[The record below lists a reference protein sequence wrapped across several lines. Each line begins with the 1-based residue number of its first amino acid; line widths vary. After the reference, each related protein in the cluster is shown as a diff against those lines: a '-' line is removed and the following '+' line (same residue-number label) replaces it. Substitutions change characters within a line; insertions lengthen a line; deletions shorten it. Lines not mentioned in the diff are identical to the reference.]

1 MWKMLSLSP
10 SGRFRLLRT
19 MAFIAVAALG
29 ACSLKKIAVR
39 QATGFFGES
48 RKVFEQETD
57 LELAEAS
64 IAANLKLLE
73 AMLVHDPRNEELNL
87 LLAEIY
93 SAYTLS
99 FVEDKMEQ
107 AEADNKDSEI
117 VRQRE
122 RAKQFYLR
130 ARDFAGN
137 VLLPRLEVESLFSLS
152 EQELR
157 DKLSKLNKD
166 NIRALFWYAF
176 SWGSA
181 INLDR
186 EDVAALSELPKIELM
201 MAQVKAWDES
211 YYFAGA
217 WLFEGVY
224 FGARNEMMGG
234 NAERSKAAFERALAL
249 TGGKLLM
256 TRYFYARTYCIF
268 AQDKKCFDDN
278 LKQVLEA
285 PGDIHPEQ
293 RLANVLAK
301 KKAERLLKRRA
312 DFFVE

>member
-1 MWKMLSLSP
+1 MPDFNCSSRLSRTLNWIV
-10 SGRFRLLRT
+10 LLL
-19 MAFIAVAALG
+19 VATNLM
-29 ACSLKKIAVR
+29 ACSVKKMAVR
-39 QATGFFGES
+39 QAAGFFGES

-64 IAANLKLLE
+64 IASNLKLLE
-73 AMLVHDPRNEELNL
+73 AMRVHDPKNEELNL
-87 LLAEIY
+87 LIAEIY
-93 SAYTLS
+93 SVYTLS

-107 AEADNKDSEI
+107 AEAEGKDAEV

-137 VLLPRLEVESLFSLS
+137 VLLPRLEVDNLAGLS
-152 EQELR
+152 EQQLK
-157 DKLSKLNKD
+157 DKLAKLDKD
-166 NIRALFWYAF
+166 DIAPLFWYAF

-186 EDVAALSELPKIELM
+186 EDVAALSELPKIEIM
-201 MAQVKAWDES
+201 MAQVKSWDES

-234 NAERSKAAFERALAL
+234 NPERSKAAFERNLQL
-249 TGGKLLM
+249 TNGKMLI
-256 TRYFYARTYCIF
+256 TPYFYARTYCVF
-268 AQDKKCFDDN
+268 AQDKKCFDTN
-278 LKQVLEA
+278 LKRVLDA
-285 PGDIHPEQ
+285 PGDIHPDQ

-301 KKAERLLKRRA
+301 KKAGRLLKRRA
-312 DFFVE
+312 DFFVD